1 MTRRCLWVM
10 WVSVVGW
17 GLSGCAGP
25 GERPPS
31 PSLNRPTSQGQQD
44 RRPPQNVEEQVKELE
59 KDVDD
64 ALKEEARTICAQRAP
79 YFANVQAACERREY
93 QLLKQRSKERA
104 P

>member
-1 MTRRCLWVM
+1 M
-10 WVSVVGW
+10 WVSVVG
-17 GLSGCAGP
+17 GGFSGCAGP
-25 GERPPS
+25 GEQPPS
-31 PSLNRPTSQGQQD
+31 PSLSRPTSQVQQD

-64 ALKEEARTICAQRAP
+64 ALKEEARAICAQRAP

-93 QLLKQRSKERA
+93 QLLKQRSKERV

>member
-1 MTRRCLWVM
+1 MLVDHVGIGRRRGILRLRGARRATAV
-10 WVSVVGW
+10 
-17 GLSGCAGP
+17 
-25 GERPPS
+25 
-31 PSLNRPTSQGQQD
+31 PSLNRPTSQVQQD
-44 RRPPQNVEEQVKELE
+44 RRPPQNLEEQVKELE